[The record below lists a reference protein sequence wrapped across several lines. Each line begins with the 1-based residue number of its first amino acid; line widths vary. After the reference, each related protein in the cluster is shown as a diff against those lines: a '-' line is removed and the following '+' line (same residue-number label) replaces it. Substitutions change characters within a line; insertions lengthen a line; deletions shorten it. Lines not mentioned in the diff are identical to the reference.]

1 MTDFE
6 FLIPRRPLSLQANSG
21 RLQSWKKFVSE
32 EAEKVW
38 TGAIASEG
46 DLQITLVY
54 LCKDDPP
61 DTDNIIKPI
70 QDALVGL
77 VYIDDSLIS
86 DVDCHRRFLA
96 STFDITQL
104 PQLVVSGIRGQH
116 ECVYVRVRSSRKL
129 EEYP

>member
-21 RLQSWKKFVSE
+21 RLQLWKKFVHE
-32 EAEKVW
+32 EAAKVW
-38 TGAIASEG
+38 VGEIVSTE
-46 DLQITLVY
+46 DLQLTLVY
-54 LCKDDPP
+54 LCEDDPP

-77 VYIDDSLIS
+77 LYMDDSLVS

-96 STFDITQL
+96 STFDLTQL
-104 PQLVVSGIRGQH
+104 PQLVVTGIKGQR
-116 ECVYVRVRSSRKL
+116 ECVYVRVRNSRIL
-129 EEYP
+129 EDYL